1 MIPHP
6 SPPPPPKPQTLTFIT
21 SNQNKLSEARSM
33 LGGVVGVSLQS
44 RSLQLVEIQG
54 SVEEIAR
61 DKCSR
66 AAEMVCMY
74 VRVYLDVG
82 GGDFYRFSL

>member
-1 MIPHP
+1 
-6 SPPPPPKPQTLTFIT
+6 
-21 SNQNKLSEARSM
+21 M

-66 AAEMVCMY
+66 AAEMVCMH
-74 VRVYLDVG
+74 VCTCL
-82 GGDFYRFSL
+82 S